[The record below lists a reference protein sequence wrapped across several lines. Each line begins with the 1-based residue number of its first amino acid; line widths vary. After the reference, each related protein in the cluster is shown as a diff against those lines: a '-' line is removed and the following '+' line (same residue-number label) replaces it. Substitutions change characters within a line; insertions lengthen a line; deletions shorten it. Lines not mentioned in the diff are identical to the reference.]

1 MSNFLDLIEE
11 NYNNIKRELDYLSAQ
26 GNTIYEFCLEGKIA
40 YKNAKQTPE
49 YKKLEK
55 LSAKM
60 KKLTNTINH
69 IARK

>member
-11 NYNNIKRELDYLSAQ
+11 NYNNIKRELDYLSVQ
-26 GNTIYEFCLEGKIA
+26 GNTIYEFCLEAEIA
-40 YKNAKQTPE
+40 YKNAKKTPE

-60 KKLTNTINH
+60 KKLTNTIDY
-69 IARK
+69 IARH